1 MQKVELGTILKERY
15 KITKQL
21 GTGGM
26 GEVFLADDLTLE
38 TQVAVKINYNL
49 NDTSS
54 AQFIREARL
63 LASLK
68 HPNLPRV
75 IDYFT
80 DNNCQYLV
88 MDFIPGDDLKTI
100 VERRDKIKPE
110 MIIKWA
116 VELGTALTY
125 LHNHKPPIFHRDIKP
140 ANIKLTPSG
149 EVVLVDFGIAKTGEA
164 SQETQTGAWAF
175 SPGFA
180 PPEQVSGMRTGSYS
194 DQYSLAATL
203 YYLVVGRPP
212 ADSAQRMMGTI
223 DYIPLKTANPAVD
236 PYVSDAIGK
245 ALSIRPEDRFCISGR
260 FFNCTDPP

>member
-149 EVVLVDFGIAKTGEA
+149 EVVLVDLALPRREKPHRKPRRA
-164 SQETQTGAWAF
+164 
-175 SPGFA
+175 PGHF
-180 PPEQVSGMRTGSYS
+180 
-194 DQYSLAATL
+194 
-203 YYLVVGRPP
+203 RPVLHP
-212 ADSAQRMMGTI
+212 R
-223 DYIPLKTANPAVD
+223 N
-236 PYVSDAIGK
+236 
-245 ALSIRPEDRFCISGR
+245 R
-260 FFNCTDPP
+260 